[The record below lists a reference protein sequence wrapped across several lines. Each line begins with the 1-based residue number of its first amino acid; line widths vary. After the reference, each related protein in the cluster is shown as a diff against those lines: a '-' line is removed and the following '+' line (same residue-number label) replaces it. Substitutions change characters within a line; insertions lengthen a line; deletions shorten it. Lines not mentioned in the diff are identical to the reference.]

1 MKKLLSLLV
10 MAVTVMAANAQ
21 QDVYKAELDAID
33 VQGDAIIKQYR
44 ELIAADPKAEKP
56 ATKAK
61 MEKMMQAIDSLSE
74 LQLQVVRRIIRENK
88 DNHIPVP
95 YIKDAVYGL
104 GYEGLKEALDP
115 KAAYFDDPEL
125 DLAKMLLAGY
135 EKRAPGTMFHD
146 LAMKDVNDQD
156 VTLSQWVGRGN
167 YVLVDF
173 WASWCGPCRK
183 EMPNVVA
190 NYEQYHAMGFEVVGV
205 SFDQKKDSWVSSIQ
219 QLGMR
224 WPQMSDLK
232 GWKCAAAELYGISSI
247 PSSVLVDPQGKIIAI
262 DLRGKALSDKL
273 KEIYK

>member
-10 MAVTVMAANAQ
+10 MAVTVRAANAQ

-190 NYEQYHAMGFEVVGV
+190 NYEQYHAKGFEVVGV